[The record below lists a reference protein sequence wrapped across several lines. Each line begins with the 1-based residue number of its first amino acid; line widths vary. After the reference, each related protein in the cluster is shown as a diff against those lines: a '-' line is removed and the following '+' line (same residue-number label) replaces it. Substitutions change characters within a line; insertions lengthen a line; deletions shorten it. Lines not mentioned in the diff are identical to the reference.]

1 MPFNK
6 ITENTICDCFH
17 GAVEDV
23 TNLFVRSVR
32 KAPDLKDADFR
43 THFERE
49 KKPNNDNDCD
59 EVCGFHGVSIE
70 IWNDTSS
77 PVLLKKYNYSASISP
92 KFKKNLS
99 IIKFKT
105 NNGLVKH
112 TPNQIFYNEYHYDFY
127 KEDSFAVSD
136 LELVDMIPLTAV

>member
-1 MPFNK
+1 MPFQK
-6 ITENTICDCFH
+6 ITEHTICDCLS

-23 TNLFVRSVR
+23 TNLYVRSVR

-43 THFERE
+43 THFERGKTPTNE
-49 KKPNNDNDCD
+49 NDCD
-59 EVCGFHGVSIE
+59 ELCGFHGVSIE
-70 IWNDTSS
+70 IWNDISS

-99 IIKFKT
+99 IIRFKE

-112 TPNQIFYNEYHYDFY
+112 TPDQMEYNEYHYDFY
-127 KEDSFAVSD
+127 KDDAFTVSD
-136 LELVDMIPLTAV
+136 LELIEMIPLTAV

>member
-6 ITENTICDCFH
+6 ITENTTCECFINTT
-17 GAVEDV
+17 EDT

-43 THFERE
+43 NNFERN
-49 KKPNNDNDCD
+49 KSPNDDNNCN

-70 IWNDTSS
+70 IWNESSS
-77 PVLLKKYNYSASISP
+77 PVLLEKYKYSASISP
-92 KFKKNLS
+92 QFKKNLS
-99 IIKFKT
+99 IIKFRA

-112 TPNQIFYNEYHYDFY
+112 TPNQIVYNEYHYDFY
-127 KEDSFAVSD
+127 KEDSFSVTD
-136 LELVDMIPLTAV
+136 LELIEMISLTVN